1 MENIRET
8 GEMEVCDMKLCDSEY
23 RFMLVVWELSPVK
36 SGELVKA
43 AKERLGWKKST
54 TYTVIK
60 KLSERGFL
68 KNEEAVVTAMVDK
81 DRCQAVESDY
91 FMERTFEGSL
101 PKFIAAFLGG
111 RTLSEQEAEEIKKL
125 IDAHREV

>member
-1 MENIRET
+1 MENTR
-8 GEMEVCDMKLCDSEY
+8 EMEVCDMKLCDSEY

-36 SGELVKA
+36 SGELVRA

-60 KLSERGFL
+60 KLAERGFL
-68 KNEEAVVTAMVDK
+68 KNEDAVVTALVDK
-81 DRCQAVESDY
+81 DKCQAVESDY
-91 FMERTFEGSL
+91 FMERTFDGSL

-111 RTLSEQEAEEIKKL
+111 RTLSGQEAEEIKKL
-125 IDAHREV
+125 IDAHREG